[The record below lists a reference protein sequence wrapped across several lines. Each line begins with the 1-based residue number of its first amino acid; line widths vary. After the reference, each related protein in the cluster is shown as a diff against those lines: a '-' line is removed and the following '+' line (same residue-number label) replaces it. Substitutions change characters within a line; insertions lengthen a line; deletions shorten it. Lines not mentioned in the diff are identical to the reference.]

1 MAGRPGGALATALRP
16 ASRTAVSPMF
26 RKGWHCPDGAA
37 PRQRRP
43 VLPDPWHVFRGRVPA
58 GTGEACR
65 VCAVVGTVSTCRA
78 VQRCG
83 EPGLSRL
90 FAPAIS
96 VFGGL
101 TIPLSVRSSRAV
113 AVDAQWPRHR
123 TALGRACR
131 NTASRRSHGR
141 ERAGRHHSAG
151 NSRIPEDLVP
161 GTKASRLPV
170 PNPDAAID
178 PLTAQCVQGAVRL
191 NLKLSE

>member
-26 RKGWHCPDGAA
+26 REGWRCSDCAA
-37 PRQRRP
+37 PRERKP
-43 VLPDPWHVFRGRVPA
+43 VPPDPLHVFLGCVPA
-58 GTGEACR
+58 GTDEICR

-90 FAPAIS
+90 FTPAIS

-113 AVDAQWPRHR
+113 AAGAQRPRHR
-123 TALGRACR
+123 AASGHACR
-131 NTASRRSHGR
+131 NTASRRPHGR
-141 ERAGRHHSAG
+141 EGQSAIAARGIVGSPKIRSPGRRPAAC
-151 NSRIPEDLVP
+151 RCRTRTP
-161 GTKASRLPV
+161 ASIR
-170 PNPDAAID
+170 
-178 PLTAQCVQGAVRL
+178 
-191 NLKLSE
+191 